1 MDGVLCQGALV
12 QIAASMMSF
21 TVSCS
26 LMEFNKYS
34 LAVCSVID
42 SVTFIFYQP
51 CRIPQPLQKISKICQ
66 RLTVRSFGDS
76 LGEEKRGKQYLLSP
90 CLIFTVR
97 RKKSYMVL
105 WKSNVPYVTH

>member
-1 MDGVLCQGALV
+1 MDSMLCQGAHV

-34 LAVCSVID
+34 LAECNVID
-42 SVTFIFYQP
+42 SATFIFYRP

-66 RLTVRSFGDS
+66 RLTVRGFGDV
-76 LGEEKRGKQYLLSP
+76 LGEEKGGK
-90 CLIFTVR
+90 
-97 RKKSYMVL
+97 
-105 WKSNVPYVTH
+105 

>member
-1 MDGVLCQGALV
+1 MDSALCQGTLV

-34 LAVCSVID
+34 LAECSVID
-42 SVTFIFYQP
+42 SATFIFYQP
-51 CRIPQPLQKISKICQ
+51 CRMPQPLHKISKICQ

-76 LGEEKRGKQYLLSP
+76 LDEKKREK
-90 CLIFTVR
+90 
-97 RKKSYMVL
+97 
-105 WKSNVPYVTH
+105 